1 MLLSDDVIISFAPTG
16 AVAGKEDNRHLPITI
31 NEIVDDVLEAVEI
44 GITSVHLHVREE
56 DGKPSLS
63 PELYAS
69 IIEKLRRFAPQL
81 VICVSLSGRYHQE
94 IEQRYA
100 PLMLDKN
107 VRPDMASLTL
117 GSMNFLYTSSINSPK
132 TIITLAE
139 KMIEQGIK
147 PELEV
152 FDAGMI
158 HYAKYLIENNILQA
172 PYYFNL
178 IFGNAATA
186 SATLNDMAHLVE
198 LLPNDSLVSFGG
210 IGKVQLSVNA
220 TAIAMGYGVRVG
232 LEDNLWHYQNNK
244 KSPTT
249 NTYLLN
255 RTHDLISLHQKKVM
269 SSELFRQQLKLSY
282 E

>member
-1 MLLSDDVIISFAPTG
+1 MLLSDDVIISFTPTG
-16 AVAGKEDNRHLPITI
+16 AVAGKEDNRHLPISM
-31 NEIVDDVLEAVEI
+31 NEIVEDVLQAVEI

-56 DGKPSLS
+56 VSGKPSLT

-69 IIEKLRRFAPQL
+69 VIEKLRRFAPEL
-81 VICVSLSGRYHQE
+81 VICASLSGRYHQE

-100 PLMLDKN
+100 PLMLDQN

-117 GSMNFLYTSSINSPK
+117 GSMNFLHSSSINTPE

-139 KMIEQGIK
+139 KMLAQGVK

-158 HYAKYLIENNILQA
+158 HYAKYLIEKKILQS

-178 IFGNAATA
+178 IFGNVATA
-186 SATLNDMAHLVE
+186 SASLNDIAHLVG
-198 LLPNDSLVSFGG
+198 LLPSDSLVSFGG
-210 IGKVQLSVNA
+210 IGKVQFSVNA

-232 LEDNLWHYQNNK
+232 LEDNLWDYQNNK
-244 KSPTT
+244 KLPTS
-249 NTYLLN
+249 NAQLLN
-255 RTHDLISLHQKKVM
+255 KTHELMALHQKKVM
-269 SSELFRQQLKLSY
+269 SSELFRKKLKFS
-282 E
+282 